1 MDRATGGDAVTP
13 SRLFDLVYHQRH
25 ALHDEGLISDEE
37 YAALVEHGAGAARR
51 LEAYD
56 DMQARLSVCASTVA
70 PGPEASES
78 AHDAEETA
86 LATAQPVLQNA
97 ITLSGQ
103 RPTER
108 DRALLGSR
116 NLTVRALAWALFSHG
131 CEPTFWFRTTGRGG
145 GERS

>member
-1 MDRATGGDAVTP
+1 MTP

-25 ALHDEGLISDEE
+25 ALHEEGLISDEE
-37 YAALVEHGAGAARR
+37 YGWLVENGCGAAMR
-51 LEAYD
+51 LETYD
-56 DMQARLSVCASTVA
+56 DMQSRLTACASTVA
-70 PGPEASES
+70 PAPYASDS
-78 AHDAEETA
+78 AHVAEETA
-86 LATAQPVLQNA
+86 LATAQAVLQNA

-103 RPTER
+103 RATER

-116 NLTVRALAWALFSHG
+116 NLTVRALARALFSHG